1 MKELFELSFKELAV
15 LSLKEKVRVVM
26 KYIDLIENEEPYQKA
41 LKIHSLA
48 QLLDLTE
55 ETELDFNNNLIYL
68 IKGACFEYY
77 ITLGIVPDI
86 VVYKDCIWVGDS
98 DFCLKVTQGGVSI
111 PSYFVPPKGGKK
123 IEIETIDFIESHLLG
138 C

>member
-1 MKELFELSFKELAV
+1 MKELFELSFKELAL
-15 LSLKEKVRVVM
+15 LSLREKVRVVM

-55 ETELDFNNNLIYL
+55 ETELDVHNNLIYL
-68 IKGACFEYY
+68 IKGACFEYQA
-77 ITLGIVPDI
+77 TMDNLMPDI
-86 VVYKDCIWVGDS
+86 VFYKDCIWIGDC

-123 IEIETIDFIESHLLG
+123 IEIETIDFIESHLR
-138 C
+138 